1 MALGFQE
8 ETGEFVQRELPDHA
22 MVISQGWPSWT
33 FALESLGFCS
43 VSTITS
49 FDSPA
54 SKAEFQ
60 ATEMESTLVNKEELS
75 LWLEMNNARGIVF
88 V

>member
-1 MALGFQE
+1 MK
-8 ETGEFVQRELPDHA
+8 RELPDHA

-33 FALESLGFCS
+33 FAIEGLGFRS
-43 VSTITS
+43 VSTIAS

-60 ATEMESTLVNKEELS
+60 AIEM
-75 LWLEMNNARGIVF
+75 
-88 V
+88 